1 MKEAF
6 RRLEEEKQEIENKI
20 SVLHEIEK
28 EINND
33 NFILNEDI
41 LKIMCKTSLRPTNKN
56 DLVVKL
62 LEKRFPFMTLSEK
75 GNTPIYNEVSFE
87 CDGHRVDIPVSAYR
101 EIRIFLPHI
110 TPRKL
115 IKKYS
120 DDLIKDS
127 EIIDTLLNAK
137 IFSDRV
143 KTIHT
148 DGKINLKTIIFYL
161 TRYNNKKKYYNKMN
175 KLRANY
181 DKIMN
186 DCAKD
191 YKISLIKRSI
201 QIRKNNAFL
210 KKYAP
215 LFFEFTDRI
224 NINDGEKIIKKEN
237 FNI

>member
-6 RRLEEEKQEIENKI
+6 AKLEEEKQEIENKI

-33 NFILNEDI
+33 NFILNEDT
-41 LKIMCKTSLRPTNKN
+41 LKIMCSTSLRPTNKN

-62 LEKRFPFMTLSEK
+62 LEKRFPFMTLSKK
-75 GNTPIYNEVSFE
+75 GNTHIYNEVIFM
-87 CDGHRVDIPVSAYR
+87 CDGYKVEIPVSAVRGIKIY
-101 EIRIFLPHI
+101 LPYVV
-110 TPRKL
+110 PRKT

-120 DDLIKDS
+120 DKLIKDS
-127 EIIDTLLNAK
+127 ETIDTLVNAK
-137 IFSDRV
+137 TFSDRV
-143 KTIHT
+143 KAIHT
-148 DGKINLKTIIFYL
+148 DEKFNIKTIIFYL
-161 TRYNNKKKYYNKMN
+161 TRYNKKKYYNKMN
-175 KLRANY
+175 KLRADY

-191 YKISLIKRSI
+191 YKISLIERSI
-201 QIRKNNAFL
+201 KIRKNNAFL

-215 LFFEFTDRI
+215 LFFEFTDTI
-224 NINDGEKIIKKEN
+224 NINGDKIIKKEN

>member
-6 RRLEEEKQEIENKI
+6 RRLEEERQKIENKI

-28 EINND
+28 KIND
-33 NFILNEDI
+33 NDFILNEDT
-41 LKIMCKTSLRPTNKN
+41 LKIMCDTSLRPTNKN

-75 GNTPIYNEVSFE
+75 GNTHIYNEVVFE
-87 CDGHRVDIPVSAYR
+87 CDGHKIEIPVSAVRGIKIY
-101 EIRIFLPHI
+101 LPYVV
-110 TPRKL
+110 PRKS

-120 DDLIKDS
+120 DDLIEKS
-127 EIIDTLLNAK
+127 KTIDILVNAK
-137 IFSDRV
+137 TFSDRV
-143 KTIHT
+143 KAIHT
-148 DGKINLKTIIFYL
+148 DGKFNIKTIIFYL
-161 TRYNNKKKYYNKMN
+161 TRYNKKKYYNKMN
-175 KLRANY
+175 KLRADY

-191 YKISLIKRSI
+191 YKISLIERSI
-201 QIRKNNAFL
+201 KIRKNNAFL

-215 LFFEFTDRI
+215 LFFEFTDTI
-224 NINDGEKIIKKEN
+224 NINGDKIIKKEN

>member
-6 RRLEEEKQEIENKI
+6 VRLEKEKQEIENKI

-33 NFILNEDI
+33 DFVLTEDT
-41 LKIMCKTSLRPTNKN
+41 LKIMCDTDLRPTNKN

-75 GNTPIYNEVSFE
+75 GNTHIYNEVSFE
-87 CDGHRVDIPVSAYR
+87 CDGHKVEIPVSAVR
-101 EIRIFLPHI
+101 EIRIYLPYVV
-110 TPRKL
+110 PRKT

-120 DDLIKDS
+120 DKLIKDS
-127 EIIDTLLNAK
+127 ETIDTLLNAK
-137 IFSDRV
+137 TFSDRV
-143 KTIHT
+143 KAIHI
-148 DGKINLKTIIFYL
+148 DEKFNIKTIIFYL
-161 TRYNNKKKYYNKMN
+161 TRYNKKKYYNKMN
-175 KLRANY
+175 KLRADY

-186 DCAKD
+186 NCAKD